1 MYDLGHCAE
10 AANALL
16 LHARMLECDTPP
28 GDDGGDF
35 AMNLGFDPAKHGDCG
50 HPNALKVGLV

>member
-1 MYDLGHCAE
+1 MGHCAE